1 MLFFTNILSQ
11 ILTANNKQKLGPQK
25 LYSLE
30 EHHSQEFKITK
41 HTIIDVPQ
49 NVNIILNSIIPVFC
63 SKRDQCEKLD
73 NFLDILKI
81 HIELNGKIGTTTEE
95 TKKLPLILRKKEVFL
110 AEIIFFLQSRQFDTA
125 LKSLTMVFREFTSNL
140 RQATV
145 LKNVENEKILLLF
158 RDWLEFY
165 MHNKMTID
173 KFTTENIP
181 YY

>member
-81 HIELNGKIGTTTEE
+81 HIELNGKTGTTTEE
-95 TKKLPLILRKKEVFL
+95 TKIRFYKL
-110 AEIIFFLQSRQFDTA
+110 
-125 LKSLTMVFREFTSNL
+125 
-140 RQATV
+140 
-145 LKNVENEKILLLF
+145 
-158 RDWLEFY
+158 LE
-165 MHNKMTID
+165 
-173 KFTTENIP
+173 
-181 YY
+181 